1 MKILISGGG
10 TGGHL
15 TPALALADTFRQ
27 MRPDIEIHLVGAERG
42 IESQILPHHPYP
54 FTLLPLQP
62 IYRRQ
67 WWKNLQWP
75 VLAVRLWRRIGGLLD
90 EVQPTLVVGTGGYAS
105 GPVVYHAQ
113 RSDIATAIQES
124 DARPGIATRWLSGRA
139 RQIHLGFP
147 EAQALLRPGDR
158 TEVFTFGNPTRPPEP
173 GDRTEAL
180 KALGLDPSLP
190 TLLVFGGGQ
199 GARAINYAMAG
210 VLEHGHLNDVNLIWG
225 TGAANFAGLSGY
237 ARAGKVVLQG
247 FFDPMAPIY
256 RAADLVV
263 CRAGALT
270 IAELCAWG
278 KPSLLIPLPTA
289 AANHQLQN
297 ARAMSAANASVL
309 MEESTLT
316 PHSLATAVTQL
327 MSDSTRRYSMTRAA
341 LGRGRPTASRDVVS
355 KLLTL
360 VS

>member
-1 MKILISGGG
+1 
-10 TGGHL
+10 
-15 TPALALADTFRQ
+15 
-27 MRPDIEIHLVGAERG
+27 MRPDIGIHLVGAERG

-67 WWKNLQWP
+67 WWKNVQWP
-75 VLAVRLWRRIGGLLD
+75 VLAVRLWRRIGALLD
-90 EVQPTLVVGTGGYAS
+90 DVQPTLVVGTGGYAS

-113 RSDIATAIQES
+113 RSDIPTAIQES

-158 TEVFTFGNPTRPPEP
+158 TEVFTFGNPIRPPEP
-173 GDRTEAL
+173 GNRAEAV
-180 KALGLDPSLP
+180 KALGLDPALP

-210 VLEHGHLNDVNLIWG
+210 MLEHGHLGNPNLIWG
-225 TGAANFAGLSGY
+225 TGVANHAELSGY
-237 ARAGKVVLQG
+237 AKSGHVVVQG

-278 KPSLLIPLPTA
+278 KPSVLIPLPTA
-289 AANHQLQN
+289 AANHQLEN
-297 ARAMSAANASVL
+297 ARAMAAASAAML

-316 PHSLATAVTQL
+316 PHSLATVIGQL
-327 MSDSTRRYSMTRAA
+327 LADAGRRQSMARAA
-341 LGRGRPTASRDVVS
+341 VGRGRPNASRDVVS
-355 KLLTL
+355 RLLTL
-360 VS
+360 MS

>member
-1 MKILISGGG
+1 MTILISGGG

-27 MRPDIEIHLVGAERG
+27 MRPDLTVHLVGAERG
-42 IESQILPHHPYP
+42 IESQILPRHPYP
-54 FTLLPLQP
+54 FTLLPLHP

-67 WWKNLQWP
+67 WWKNAQWP
-75 VLAVRLWRRIGGLLD
+75 VLAVRLWRRIGALLD
-90 EVQPTLVVGTGGYAS
+90 EVQPALVVGTGGYAS

-113 RSDIATAIQES
+113 RSDVPTAIQES

-158 TEVFTFGNPTRPPEP
+158 TEVFTFGNPIRPPEP
-173 GDRTEAL
+173 GDRAEAV
-180 KALGLDPSLP
+180 KALGLDPALP

-199 GARAINYAMAG
+199 GARAINYALAG
-210 VLEHGHLNDVNLIWG
+210 VLEHGHLGDANLIWG
-225 TGAANFAGLSGY
+225 TGSANHAGLAGY
-237 ARAGKVVLQG
+237 ARPGRVVVEG

-289 AANHQLQN
+289 AANHQLEN
-297 ARAMSAANASVL
+297 ARAMAQANASML
-309 MEESTLT
+309 LEEASLT
-316 PHSLATAVTQL
+316 PHSLSAAITQL
-327 MSDSTRRYSMTRAA
+327 LSDAGRRHAMARAA
-341 LGRGRPTASRDVVS
+341 LGRGHPNASRDVVS
-355 KLLTL
+355 RLLTL
-360 VS
+360 VP